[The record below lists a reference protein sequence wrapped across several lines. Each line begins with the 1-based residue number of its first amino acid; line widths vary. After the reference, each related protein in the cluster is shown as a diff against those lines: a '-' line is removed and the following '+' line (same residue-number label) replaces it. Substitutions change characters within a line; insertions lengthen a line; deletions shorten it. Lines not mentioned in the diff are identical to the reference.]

1 MAGPDSRPPHLSQI
15 ASVMARSKSRTKKAT
30 QAKSSR
36 NGASGESVSTAPV
49 LVVDDEETIVEA
61 LAAVLSSE
69 GYEVDTAPSGEAA
82 WERLGE
88 RTYGL
93 VIVDLMLPDMDGLEL
108 VRRIRDEQLG
118 SEVIIIT
125 GEASVDSAV
134 EAMRRGAYDYL
145 TKPLETDRLKAL
157 VPKALEKYDFREQKA
172 ALERKVANLTRYAE
186 LIGQSEEMKEVY
198 KTIEAVAPT
207 DASVL
212 IYGESG
218 TGKELVARAL
228 HTKSA
233 RAEGP
238 FVAVNCAAFPKDI
251 LENELFGHEKGA
263 FTGSLK
269 EKAGCFELADG
280 GTLFLDEVAEMGPDT
295 QVKLLRAIESRRF
308 RRLGGREE
316 IQVDIRVLAATNR
329 DVHEALDAGD
339 FREDLYYRLAVVEMA
354 LPPLRERSGDILL
367 LAQEFLRQ
375 DAAEHGKEVSGF
387 SEEALRFLRAYEWPG
402 NVRELKNAVERAV
415 IMTGEGEITLTN
427 LRPRSADRRGPTEVR
442 IPVGLSLEKAQ
453 SRVILDTFAST
464 GGDRERTAAILGL
477 SEAELG
483 DRLIDL
489 LGPKEETIA

>member
-1 MAGPDSRPPHLSQI
+1 M
-15 ASVMARSKSRTKKAT
+15 
-30 QAKSSR
+30 AKSKTRKSKKTAPDR
-36 NGASGESVSTAPV
+36 AAKNGDGSGPVSSAPV
-49 LVVDDEETIVEA
+49 LVIDDEKAIVEA
-61 LAAVLSSE
+61 LSAVLGAE
-69 GYEVDTAPSGEAA
+69 GYEVETAHDGEEG
-82 WERLGE
+82 WGKLEERP
-88 RTYGL
+88 YGL
-93 VIVDLMLPDMDGLEL
+93 VIVDLKLPDVDGLEV
-108 VRRIRDEQLG
+108 VRRIRDGGLG
-118 SEVIIIT
+118 SEIIIIT

-157 VPKALEKYDFREQKA
+157 VPKALEKYDVREQKA

-186 LIGQSEEMKEVY
+186 LIGQSEKMKEVY

-218 TGKELVARAL
+218 TGKELVTRAL

-233 RAEGP
+233 RSKGP

-295 QVKLLRAIESRRF
+295 QVKLLRAIETQRF
-308 RRLGGREE
+308 RRLGGKEE
-316 IQVDIRVLAATNR
+316 IEVDIRVLAATNR
-329 DVHEALDAGD
+329 DVHEALREGD
-339 FREDLYYRLAVVEMA
+339 FREDLYYRLSVVEIA
-354 LPPLRERSGDILL
+354 LPPLRDRGGDIEL
-367 LAQEFLRQ
+367 LAQEFLRTF
-375 DAAEHGKEVSGF
+375 AEEHGKEVDGF
-387 SEEALRFLRAYEWPG
+387 SEEAIRFLRAYDWPG

-415 IMTGEGEITLTN
+415 IMTGEGEITLTA
-427 LRPRSADRRGPTEVR
+427 LRPRAAERRGPTEVR
-442 IPVGLSLEKAQ
+442 IPIGSSLEKAE
-453 SRVILDTFAST
+453 SRLILETFAST

-477 SEAELG
+477 DEDELG
-483 DRLIDL
+483 DRLLEL
-489 LGPKEETIA
+489 LGSKGEPVG

>member
-1 MAGPDSRPPHLSQI
+1 M
-15 ASVMARSKSRTKKAT
+15 
-30 QAKSSR
+30 AKSKTRKSKKTAPESAKK
-36 NGASGESVSTAPV
+36 NGDRSGSVSTAPV
-49 LVVDDEETIVEA
+49 LVIDDEKAIVEA
-61 LAAVLSSE
+61 LQAVLSAE
-69 GYEVDTAPSGEAA
+69 GYQVETAHDGEEA
-82 WERLGE
+82 WAKLEQRP
-88 RTYGL
+88 YGL
-93 VIVDLMLPDMDGLEL
+93 VIVDLKLPNVDGLEV
-108 VRRIRDEQLG
+108 VRRIREGGLG
-118 SEVIIIT
+118 SEIIIIT

-157 VPKALEKYDFREQKA
+157 VPKALEKYDVREQKA

-212 IYGESG
+212 VYGESG

-233 RAEGP
+233 RAEGR

-295 QVKLLRAIESRRF
+295 QVKLLRAIETQQF
-308 RRLGGREE
+308 RRLGGRDE
-316 IQVDIRVLAATNR
+316 IEVDIRVLAATNR
-329 DVHEALDAGD
+329 DVHEALREGD
-339 FREDLYYRLAVVEMA
+339 FREDLYYRLSVVEIA
-354 LPPLRERSGDILL
+354 LPPLRDRGGDIEL
-367 LAQEFLRQ
+367 LAHEFLKEFGE
-375 DAAEHGKEVSGF
+375 EHGKQVDGF
-387 SEEALRFLRAYEWPG
+387 SEDAIRFFRAYEWPG

-415 IMTGEGEITLTN
+415 IMTGEGEITLTA
-427 LRPRSADRRGPTEVR
+427 LRPRSADRRGSTEVR
-442 IPVGLSLEKAQ
+442 IPIGASLEKAESQ
-453 SRVILDTFAST
+453 LILETFAST
-464 GGDRERTAAILGL
+464 GGDRARTAAILGL
-477 SEAELG
+477 DEEVLG
-483 DRLIDL
+483 DRLVEM
-489 LGPKEETIA
+489 LGPKEEAVG